1 MKLDVQTLF
10 VAMFAA
16 FLLFGLTLTMSRRS
30 LPDRPELAAWATGT
44 WCMVGAFVLLA
55 LRLVGPEWVSVIGG
69 NVLMFV
75 AIHLN
80 GRALHRFVTGGPP
93 PRWQLLAPVAGAVLI
108 TLLHTRPVAERTAVV
123 SVTLALQGLPMVWVA
138 LRGGRAA
145 EPSLRT
151 VGIAV
156 ALGVVA
162 LAARTV
168 HALSSPADYATFWQ
182 TSLGNGATYLAGY
195 LFPLGAGIGFIVAN
209 LERTA
214 GQLRE
219 QATYDGLTGCLRRSV
234 FTTLLEQA
242 CRRARRDGQPLALVL
257 LDIDHFKAIND
268 GHGHQAGD
276 HVLQRFAQAVRER
289 LRASDV
295 LGRVGGE
302 EFAVLLPATSADGAR
317 HVAEQLRQAVQAL
330 AVEVGAS
337 RPLAV
342 TVSAGVALLGAT
354 DDAAAL
360 FQSADAAL
368 YEAKRAGRN
377 RVHGAV
383 AAATR
388 PSTPQAATQE
398 P

>member
-1 MKLDVQTLF
+1 VKLDVQTLF

-44 WCMVGAFVLLA
+44 WCMVAAFVLLA

-80 GRALHRFVTGGPP
+80 ARALHRFVTGGPP
-93 PRWQLLAPVAGAVLI
+93 PRRHLLTPLAGAVLI
-108 TLLHTRPVAERTAVV
+108 TLLHGRPVAERTAVV
-123 SVTLALQGLPMVWVA
+123 SATLALQGLPMVWVA
-138 LRGGRAA
+138 LRGGAA

-156 ALGVVA
+156 GLGVVA
-162 LAARTV
+162 LLARTA
-168 HALSSPADYATFWQ
+168 HALSSPADYASFWQ
-182 TSLGNGATYLAGY
+182 ASLGNGATYLAGY

-234 FTTLLEQA
+234 FTALLEQA

-257 LDIDHFKAIND
+257 MDIDHFKAIND

-302 EFAVLLPATSADGAR
+302 EFAVLLPATAADGAR
-317 HVAEQLRQAVQAL
+317 HVAEQLREAVQAL
-330 AVEVGAS
+330 AVEVGAT

-342 TVSAGVALLGAT
+342 TVSAGVATLGPA

-360 FQSADAAL
+360 FQSADGAL

-377 RVHGAV
+377 RVNAAV
-383 AAATR
+383 
-388 PSTPQAATQE
+388 STPVARPASLQAASQE
-398 P
+398 R